1 VIRRSAPRRAGWL
14 VVGLL
19 VLASCASDD
28 TADDAPGTTPAETTA
43 PVSTDPATSEPVTS
57 EPVTTEP
64 GETEPVTTEPGETD
78 PGSTDPAV
86 RPEVTVGDAV
96 LSLEEPVD
104 IAIRPNDERV
114 YVVER
119 PGRVTVVEGTTVG
132 ATVLDISDQ
141 TENGGEQGLLGLAFS
156 PDGARAYVNFTDDV
170 GDTVIA
176 EFAVDADGTF
186 DADSQREV
194 LTIAQ
199 PFPNHNGGD
208 LTFGP
213 DGMLYIGMGDGG
225 AADDPNR
232 ASLDLGD
239 LLGKMLRIDPTP
251 DGDQG
256 YTVPDDNPF
265 VGVDGARPEIWSIGV
280 RNPWRF
286 SFDPATGDLWI
297 ADVGQ
302 GVWEEVNRL
311 PAADG
316 VDAGRGL
323 SLGWSAFE
331 GDARFNEDQP
341 DVDPAGNPH
350 VAPLHVY
357 EHGDDGC
364 SVSGGEV
371 YRGDDIAGLD
381 GWYVFGDFCSGKVWA
396 LEVLSDGSRG
406 EVREIGN
413 VPQLVAVVAA
423 PDGELWVLSLGGGLH
438 PVIGA

>member
-1 VIRRSAPRRAGWL
+1 L
-14 VVGLL
+14 VV
-19 VLASCASDD
+19 VSACSSDD
-28 TADDAPGTTPAETTA
+28 TGTDTGTAVSSAAPDDTTPDDTT
-43 PVSTDPATSEPVTS
+43 PDDTTSDDTTPDDTTPDDTTPDDTTPDDTTPDDTDPPAT
-57 EPVTTEP
+57 
-64 GETEPVTTEPGETD
+64 G
-78 PGSTDPAV
+78 PAV
-86 RPEVTVGDAV
+86 RPQVGVGDAA
-96 LSLEEPVD
+96 LTLEEPVD
-104 IAIRPNDERV
+104 IAVRSGDDRL

-119 PGRVTVVEGTTVG
+119 PGRITRIDDDTLDDTLDDTVIDV
-132 ATVLDISDQ
+132 VLDISDQ

-156 PDGARAYVNFTDDV
+156 PDGAQAYVNFTDND

-176 EFAVDADGTF
+176 EFAVADDGTF
-186 DADSQREV
+186 AADSQREV

-208 LTFGP
+208 LAFGP
-213 DGMLYIGMGDGG
+213 DGMLYIGTGDGG

-239 LLGKMLRIDPTP
+239 LLGKVLRIDPAP

-256 YTVPDDNPF
+256 YTVPGDNPF

-286 SFDPATGDLWI
+286 SFDPVTGDLWI

-302 GVWEEVNRL
+302 NVWEEITRL
-311 PAADG
+311 PAVDG
-316 VDAGRGL
+316 VDAGRGV

-331 GDARFNEDQP
+331 GDQRFNDDQP
-341 DVDPAGNPH
+341 DTDPAGNPH
-350 VAPLHVY
+350 LGPLHVY

-364 SVSGGEV
+364 SISGGEV
-371 YRGDDIAGLD
+371 YRGDTIAGLD

-396 LEVLSDGSRG
+396 LELLVDGTAG

-423 PDGELWVLSLGGGLH
+423 PDGELWVLSLGGGIH
-438 PVIGA
+438 PVVPA

>member
-1 VIRRSAPRRAGWL
+1 VTHRPAREWAGWL

-19 VLASCASDD
+19 ALAACSTNDSTDDSAATAADNAATAS
-28 TADDAPGTTPAETTA
+28 TEPASTEPASTE
-43 PVSTDPATSEPVTS
+43 PVSTEPAI
-57 EPVTTEP
+57 
-64 GETEPVTTEPGETD
+64 TEPVSTEPPT
-78 PGSTDPAV
+78 SDPAV
-86 RPEVTVGDAV
+86 RPEVAVGDAV
-96 LSLEEPVD
+96 LTLEEPVD
-104 IAIRPNDERV
+104 IAVRPGDERV

-119 PGRVTVVEGTTVG
+119 PGRVTLVEGTSVG
-132 ATVLDISDQ
+132 DTVLDISDQ

-156 PDGARAYVNFTDDV
+156 PDGSHAYVNFTDDD

-176 EFAVDADGTF
+176 EFAIDEGGAF
-186 DADSQREV
+186 DAASQRDV
-194 LTIAQ
+194 LTIPQ

-225 AADDPNR
+225 AADDPDR

-239 LLGKMLRIDPTP
+239 LLGKVLRIDPTP
-251 DGDQG
+251 DGDRA
-256 YTVPDDNPF
+256 YTVPEDNPYL
-265 VGVDGARPEIWSIGV
+265 GVDGALPEIWSIGV

-286 SFDPATGDLWI
+286 SFDPATGDMWI

-311 PAADG
+311 PANDG
-316 VDAGRGL
+316 VDAGRGV

-331 GDARFNEDQP
+331 GEARFNDDQP

-350 VAPLHVY
+350 HTPLHVY

-364 SVSGGEV
+364 SISGGEV
-371 YRGDDIAGLD
+371 YRGDAIAGLD
-381 GWYVFGDFCSGKVWA
+381 GWYVFGDYCSGKVWA
-396 LEVLSDGSRG
+396 LEVLPDGNTG
-406 EVREIGN
+406 ELKEIGN

-423 PDGELWVLSLGGGLH
+423 PDGELWVLSLGGALH
-438 PVIGA
+438 PVIAG

>member
-1 VIRRSAPRRAGWL
+1 VA
-14 VVGLL
+14 LL
-19 VLASCASDD
+19 ALAACSSDD
-28 TADDAPGTTPAETTA
+28 TADDATTTA
-43 PVSTDPATSEPVTS
+43 PAENTQAE
-57 EPVTTEP
+57 
-64 GETEPVTTEPGETD
+64 GTEPVTTEPATTD
-78 PGSTDPAV
+78 PATTDPATTETATSEPATTDPATTDPATTEPGGPDPAV
-86 RPEVTVGDAV
+86 RPEVRVGDAAF
-96 LSLEEPVD
+96 SLEEPVD
-104 IAIRPNDERV
+104 IAIRPDDERV

-119 PGRVTVVEGTTVG
+119 PGRVTVIEGTTVG

-156 PDGARAYVNFTDDV
+156 PDGSRAYVNFTDND

-176 EFAVDADGTF
+176 EFAVDSTGAF
-186 DADSQREV
+186 DLGSQREV

-213 DGMLYIGMGDGG
+213 DGMLYIGTGDGG

-239 LLGKMLRIDPTP
+239 LLGKILRIDPTP

-265 VGVDGARPEIWSIGV
+265 VDTDGARPEVWSIGV

-286 SFDPATGDLWI
+286 SFDTVTGDLWI

-302 GVWEEVNRL
+302 NVWEEVNRV
-311 PAADG
+311 PAVEG
-316 VDAGRGL
+316 LDAGRGV

-331 GDARFNEDQP
+331 GDERFNDDQP
-341 DVDPAGNPH
+341 DVDPFGDPH
-350 VAPLHVY
+350 HAPLHVY
-357 EHGDDGC
+357 EHGQDGC
-364 SVSGGEV
+364 SISGGEV
-371 YRGDDIAGLD
+371 YRGDDIEGLD

-396 LEVLSDGSRG
+396 LETLPDGTAG

-413 VPQLVAVVAA
+413 VPQLVAVVPA

-438 PVIGA
+438 PVLPG

>member
-1 VIRRSAPRRAGWL
+1 MIRSSAPRRAGWL
-14 VVGLL
+14 AVALL
-19 VLASCASDD
+19 ALVSCSSDD
-28 TADDAPGTTPAETTA
+28 VATTA
-43 PVSTDPATSEPVTS
+43 PSESAPAESTAPESTDPATTEPD
-57 EPVTTEP
+57 TTEP
-64 GETEPVTTEPGETD
+64 DTTEPATTEPDTNE
-78 PGSTDPAV
+78 PAV
-86 RPEVTVGDAV
+86 RPEVTVGDAA

-104 IAIRPNDERV
+104 IAIRPDDERV

-156 PDGARAYVNFTDDV
+156 PDGTRAYVNFTDDA
-170 GDTVIA
+170 GDTVVA
-176 EFAVDADGTF
+176 EFAVGADGMF

-194 LTIAQ
+194 LTIPQ

-239 LLGKMLRIDPTP
+239 LLGKMVRIDPTP
-251 DGDQG
+251 DGDRG

-265 VGVDGARPEIWSIGV
+265 VGVDDALPEIWAIGV

-286 SFDPATGDLWI
+286 SFDPDTGDLWI

-302 GVWEEVNRL
+302 GMWEEVNRV
-311 PAADG
+311 PAVDG
-316 VDAGRGL
+316 VDAGRGV

-331 GDARFNEDQP
+331 GDERFNDDQP
-341 DVDPAGNPH
+341 DTDPAGAAH
-350 VAPLHVY
+350 LAPLHVY
-357 EHGDDGC
+357 AHGDDGC
-364 SVSGGEV
+364 SISGGEV

-396 LEVLSDGSRG
+396 LEVLDDGTAG

-423 PDGELWVLSLGGGLH
+423 PDGELWVLSLGGALH
-438 PVIGA
+438 PVLPG

>member
-1 VIRRSAPRRAGWL
+1 

-19 VLASCASDD
+19 VLAACSSDSTTDAPTTTPADD
-28 TADDAPGTTPAETTA
+28 TAVAG
-43 PVSTDPATSEPVTS
+43 SDPATTEPASTEPTSSEPAST
-57 EPVTTEP
+57 EPATTEP
-64 GETEPVTTEPGETD
+64 ATTEPT
-78 PGSTDPAV
+78 TTAPAV
-86 RPEVTVGDAV
+86 RPEVAVGDAV

-104 IAIRPNDERV
+104 IAIRSNDDRV

-119 PGRVTVVEGTTVG
+119 PGRVTVVEGTSAG
-132 ATVLDISDQ
+132 PTVLDISDQ
-141 TENGGEQGLLGLAFS
+141 TESGGEQGLLGLAFS
-156 PDGARAYVNFTDDV
+156 PDGSLAYVNFTDND

-176 EFAVDADGTF
+176 EFAVGDDGTF
-186 DADSQREV
+186 EAGSQREV

-208 LTFGP
+208 LAFGP

-239 LLGKMLRIDPTP
+239 LLGKMLRIDPSP
-251 DGDQG
+251 DGDQA

-286 SFDPATGDLWI
+286 SFDSATGDLWV

-311 PAADG
+311 TAVDG
-316 VDAGRGL
+316 VDAGRGI

-341 DVDPAGNPH
+341 EIDPAGAPH
-350 VAPLHVY
+350 HAPVHVY

-364 SVSGGEV
+364 SISGGEV
-371 YRGDDIAGLD
+371 YRGDVIAGLD
-381 GWYVFGDFCSGKVWA
+381 GWYLFGDYCSGKVWA
-396 LEVLSDGSRG
+396 LEVLSDGTAG

-438 PVIGA
+438 PVVPA